1 MRCYLA
7 IASTCEATEEP
18 WQSVMT
24 ELRKNWLAHLIDF
37 REQGMRVSD
46 INPVAALA
54 DIICEQLYGGEIDRD
69 DLDTI
74 LGQISGDLWARQRQH
89 LRLQTGI
96 SNTSP
101 PLPDLGDQDITQPV
115 YRAVFTAHP
124 VFALR
129 HEVSMDLCSD
139 AETDDAQ
146 MPDQPYAQRSGVT
159 LQDEHAEAMGAI
171 CNARRA
177 ICDVNSAILQQ
188 RQAQRPKDWRTDLPQ
203 MLGVSTWVSYDLDGR
218 SDISWADS
226 FQLRLTEKAQALDI
240 YLKALRTTGTAAAV
254 TIIKK
259 LDAELTATRGDIAR
273 FTQLGTDDV
282 DFATTVNALTE
293 RKDKLTSSYAI
304 ADEIHAIARD
314 LDDDGQARQLMV
326 IAADVRTHGFGM
338 AEVHLRINA
347 VQLRNAM
354 RPVDGR
360 GISVSDGMVS
370 SRSLIDRLSSRIA
383 SESPWQI
390 NFKNLDNESATARRQ
405 LMLAAQFLK
414 HIDCDQPIRLL
425 IAECEKPLTLM
436 SALYLAHKLGIAD
449 KLDISPLF
457 ETSYGLEHGE
467 QVIDQLLTHQPYVD
481 YVRRRGR
488 LAIQTG
494 FSDAGR
500 FIGQIAA
507 NMAIERLQI
516 KIAQCLKNRVADK
529 IALLFFNTHGESLGR
544 GGAQST
550 MADRQNFIMTPF
562 VRARAAE
569 MNVPLYHQSSFQGGD
584 GYRLFGTP
592 ALAQSTING
601 IFAAEIAPVSPAWLG
616 DPFYQQTDFSLDLF
630 LSLKNWHETLF
641 ADAAYS
647 DLLDVFSNNLLPKT
661 GSRPTKRVVQAGNE
675 RRDPSKM
682 RAIPH
687 NAILQQ
693 LGFLANV
700 ISGMGSA
707 AYINSEQFLEIYH
720 DSPRLRQCLTHVRK
734 AKSLGSLNTVLAYCR
749 IIDAGFWVNRAYHG
763 KQYKNQRAFRKLGQH
778 LQNDTQATG
787 IRHTVWRLRD
797 DLVDLYRLVDR
808 IGDGSIRITGDD
820 RSTLDLLHA
829 IRIAVI
835 IDSLTLICQTPNLSE
850 SNQYSNA
857 DILALGLRLD
867 FETAI
872 EIIQSAFTAGYAAS
886 AKNSLA
892 EAEDYSQSNTGN
904 YTVIDKQ
911 ILQPLGANQRIIHT
925 ITQMISAHYGAHG

>member
-1 MRCYLA
+1 
-7 IASTCEATEEP
+7 
-18 WQSVMT
+18 MT
-24 ELRKNWLAHLIDF
+24 DRKHNWLSRLYDF
-37 REQGMRVSD
+37 REQGMQIGD

-54 DIICEQLYGGEIDRD
+54 DVICEQLYMGEIGRADIEATLAEIGD
-69 DLDTI
+69 DLWK
-74 LGQISGDLWARQRQH
+74 SKSQH
-89 LRLQTGI
+89 LEEQTGI
-96 SNTSP
+96 SAP
-101 PLPDLGDQDITQPV
+101 IPWVQGLEKRDITKPI

-129 HEVSMDLCSD
+129 HDMSMRLCHE
-139 AETDDAQ
+139 AESGDNKRAEGGDKK
-146 MPDQPYAQRSGVT
+146 MPEGAYDQRLEVT
-159 LQDEHAEAMGAI
+159 LGDEHDEAMNAIRNARAAI
-171 CNARRA
+171 CGINA
-177 ICDVNSAILQQ
+177 AILDQ
-188 RQAQRPKDWRTDLPQ
+188 RKSSQPTNWRTDLPQ
-203 MLGVSTWVSYDLDGR
+203 MLGVSTWVGYDLDGR

-226 FQLRLTEKAQALDI
+226 FRLRLAEKAEALSI
-240 YLKALRTTGTAAAV
+240 YLADLSASNIAAAQP
-254 TIIKK
+254 IIDK
-259 LDAELTATRGDIAR
+259 LQAEHTATLGDIQR
-273 FTQLGTDDV
+273 FDKLGGNGDN
-282 DFATTVNALTE
+282 FAATANALTE
-293 RKDKLTSSYAI
+293 RKNKLVSSHALG
-304 ADEIHAIARD
+304 DELHDIARGVE
-314 LDDDGQARQLMV
+314 DDDDARRLLV
-326 IAADVRTHGFGM
+326 IAADIKTHGFGM

-360 GISVSDGMVS
+360 GISISDGMAS
-370 SRSLIDRLSSRIA
+370 SRSLIDRLSTRIA
-383 SESPWQI
+383 TEKPWKI

-436 SALYLAHKLGIAD
+436 SALYLAHKLNITD

-467 QVIDQLLTHQPYVD
+467 QVIDQLLTQDAYVN
-481 YVRRRGR
+481 YVKQRGR

-516 KIAQCLKNRVADK
+516 KIAQCLKSR
-529 IALLFFNTHGESLGR
+529 ISEQISLLFFNTHGESLGR
-544 GGAQST
+544 GGTQT
-550 MADRQNFIMTPF
+550 GMQERQNFIMTPF
-562 VRARAAE
+562 VRARAAKLG
-569 MNVPLYHQSSFQGGD
+569 VPLYHQSSFQGGD

-592 ALAQSTING
+592 ALAKATMGNL
-601 IFAAEIAPVSPAWLG
+601 FAAETAPVPKAWLS
-616 DPFYQQTDFSLDLF
+616 DPFYKRTDFSLDMF
-630 LSLKNWHETLF
+630 LSLKSWHESLF
-641 ADAAYS
+641 ADPAYS

-707 AYINSEQFLEIYH
+707 AYIDSEQFLEVYQT
-720 DSPRLRQCLTHVRK
+720 SPRLQQCLAHVRK

-749 IIDAGFWVNRAYHG
+749 MIDAGFWVNRAYHG
-763 KQYKNQRAFRKLGQH
+763 KQDRSQRAFRKLGQH
-778 LQNDTQATG
+778 LQNDNQATG

-797 DLVDLYRLVDR
+797 DLVDLYRLVGR
-808 IGDGSIRITGDD
+808 IGGDTIRITGVE

-835 IDSLTLICQTPNLSE
+835 IDSLVLICQTPKVGE
-850 SNQYSNA
+850 SNQYSND
-857 DILALGLRLD
+857 DILALALRLD
-867 FETAI
+867 FETAASLI
-872 EIIQSAFTAGYAAS
+872 GSAFTSGHAATP
-886 AKNSLA
+886 ADDLA
-892 EAEDYSQSNTGN
+892 EAEDYSSSNTGN
-904 YTVIDKQ
+904 YNIIDAQ
-911 ILQPLGANQRIIHT
+911 ILQPIAANQRIIRT
-925 ITQMISAHYGAHG
+925 ITQMISANYGAHG

>member
-1 MRCYLA
+1 
-7 IASTCEATEEP
+7 
-18 WQSVMT
+18 MT
-24 ELRKNWLAHLIDF
+24 ELKENWLSHLINF
-37 REQGMRVSD
+37 REQGMRISD

-54 DIICEQLYGGEIDRD
+54 DIICEQLYGGEINRS
-69 DLDTI
+69 DLDAS
-74 LGQISGDLWARQRQH
+74 LEQISQDLWTRQRKH

-96 SNTSP
+96 ADTP
-101 PLPDLGDQDITQPV
+101 TPLPDLGNHDITQPV

-129 HEVSMDLCSD
+129 HNVSMALCSD
-139 AETDDAQ
+139 AEAKGAQ
-146 MPDQPYAQRSGVT
+146 MPDQPYAQRNVVT
-159 LQDEHAEAMGAI
+159 LQEEHAEAMAAI

-177 ICDVNSAILQQ
+177 ICDLNSAILQQ
-188 RQAQRPKDWRTDLPQ
+188 RQEYQPDDWRTSLPQ
-203 MLGVSTWVSYDLDGR
+203 MLGVSTWVGYDLDGR

-226 FQLRLTEKAQALDI
+226 FRLRLTEKAQALHI
-240 YLKALRTTGTAAAV
+240 YLAALRTTGIAAAMPV
-254 TIIKK
+254 SEK
-259 LDAELTATRGDIAR
+259 LDAELSATRDDITR
-273 FTQLGTDDV
+273 FERLGADTN

-293 RKDKLTSSYAI
+293 RENKLTSSSAI
-304 ADEIHAIARD
+304 ADEIHAIANS
-314 LDDDGQARQLMV
+314 LDDNVKARQLMV

-436 SALYLAHKLGIAD
+436 SALYLAHKLGISN

-516 KIAQCLKNRVADK
+516 KIAQCLKTRVDDE
-529 IALLFFNTHGESLGR
+529 ITLLFFNTHGESLGR

-569 MNVPLYHQSSFQGGD
+569 MGVPIYHQSSFQGGD

-592 ALAQSTING
+592 ALAQATIRG
-601 IFAAEIAPVSPAWLG
+601 ILAAELAPASPVWLA
-616 DPFYQQTDFSLDLF
+616 DPFYYQTDFSLDLF
-630 LSLKNWHETLF
+630 LSLKSWHETLF
-641 ADAAYS
+641 ADASYS

-707 AYINSEQFLEIYH
+707 AHINSEHFLEIYQR
-720 DSPRLRQCLTHVRK
+720 SPRLQQCLSHVRT

-749 IIDAGFWVNRAYHG
+749 MIDAGFWVNRAYHG
-763 KQYKNQRAFRKLGQH
+763 KQHKNQRAFRKLGQH
-778 LQNDTQATG
+778 LQNDTQAAG

-797 DLVDLYRLVDR
+797 DLVDLYRLVER

-835 IDSLTLICQTPNLSE
+835 IDSLTLICQTPNLGE

-867 FETAI
+867 FETAM
-872 EIIQSAFTAGYAAS
+872 EIIQSAFTAGYATS
-886 AKNSLA
+886 AKDGLA

-904 YTVIDKQ
+904 YSVIDEQ
-911 ILQPLGANQRIIHT
+911 ILQPLAANQRIIRT

>member
-1 MRCYLA
+1 
-7 IASTCEATEEP
+7 
-18 WQSVMT
+18 MT
-24 ELRKNWLAHLIDF
+24 ELRQKWLSYLIDF
-37 REQGMRVSD
+37 REQGMRISD

-54 DIICEQLYGGEIDRD
+54 DIICEQLYGGEIDRS
-69 DLDTI
+69 DLDI
-74 LGQISGDLWARQRQH
+74 VLKQISHDLWTHQYQH

-96 SNTSP
+96 SKASYS
-101 PLPDLGDQDITQPV
+101 LPDLSNRDISQPL

-129 HEVSMDLCSD
+129 HDVSMALCSD
-139 AETDDAQ
+139 AEADRAQ
-146 MPDQPYAQRSGVT
+146 VPDNPYAQRRYVT
-159 LQDEHAEAMGAI
+159 LQDEHAEAMETI

-177 ICDVNSAILQQ
+177 ISDLNSDILKQCQQ
-188 RQAQRPKDWRTDLPQ
+188 HQSHDWRSRLPQ
-203 MLGVSTWVSYDLDGR
+203 MMGVSTWVGYDLDGR
-218 SDISWADS
+218 SDITWADS
-226 FQLRLTEKAQALDI
+226 FRLRLTEKAQALGIYVDALRLTTINAVQPVIEKLDTELAATRADI
-240 YLKALRTTGTAAAV
+240 YRFEQLTTN
-254 TIIKK
+254 
-259 LDAELTATRGDIAR
+259 
-273 FTQLGTDDV
+273 TD

-293 RKDKLTSSYAI
+293 RKDKLISSYTI
-304 ADEIHAIARD
+304 ADQIHAIAKVHK
-314 LDDDGQARQLMV
+314 DDEEARQLMV
-326 IAADVRTHGFGM
+326 IAADIRTHGFGM

-360 GISVSDGMVS
+360 GISVGEELIS
-370 SRSLIDRLSSRIA
+370 SRSLIDHLSSRIA
-383 SESPWQI
+383 SEAPWQI

-449 KLDISPLF
+449 KIDISPLF

-467 QVIDQLLTHQPYVD
+467 QVIDQLLTHESYVD

-516 KIAQCLKNRVADK
+516 KIAQCLKNRIADD

-544 GGAQST
+544 GGAQAT
-550 MADRQNFIMTPF
+550 IADRQNFIMTPF
-562 VRARAAE
+562 VRARAAQ
-569 MNVPLYHQSSFQGGD
+569 MGVRLYHQSSFQGGD

-592 ALAQSTING
+592 ALAQSTIKS
-601 IFAAEIAPVSPAWLG
+601 IFAAEMAPASAAWLT
-616 DPFYQQTDFSLDLF
+616 DLFYEQTDFSLDLF

-641 ADAAYS
+641 ADPSYS

-675 RRDPSKM
+675 RRDPSKI

-687 NAILQQ
+687 NAVLQQ

-700 ISGMGSA
+700 ISGMGNA
-707 AYINSEQFLEIYH
+707 AYINSEQFLEIYQN
-720 DSPRLRQCLTHVRK
+720 SPRLQQCLGHVRT

-749 IIDAGFWVNRAYHG
+749 LIDAGFWVDRAYHG
-763 KQYKNQRAFRKLGQH
+763 KQYKNQLAFRKLGQH
-778 LQNDTQATG
+778 LQNNTQATG
-787 IRHTVWRLRD
+787 IKHTVWRLRD
-797 DLVDLYRLVDR
+797 DLVDLYRLVER

-829 IRIAVI
+829 IRIAVV
-835 IDSLTLICQTPNLSE
+835 IDSLTLICQTPNLGE
-850 SNQYSNA
+850 SNQYSNS
-857 DILALGLRLD
+857 DIISLGLRLD
-867 FETAI
+867 FETVI
-872 EIIQSAFTAGYAAS
+872 EIIKSAFTAGYSAS
-886 AKNSLA
+886 ARDGLTES
-892 EAEDYSQSNTGN
+892 EDYSQSNTGN
-904 YTVIDKQ
+904 YSVIDKE
-911 ILQPLGANQRIIHT
+911 ILQPLAANHQIIRT
-925 ITQMISAHYGAHG
+925 ITQMVSAHYGAHG

>member
-1 MRCYLA
+1 MA
-7 IASTCEATEEP
+7 
-18 WQSVMT
+18 
-24 ELRKNWLAHLIDF
+24 ELRENWLALLVDF
-37 REQGMRVSD
+37 REQGMRISD

-54 DIICEQLYGGEIDRD
+54 DIICEQLYGGEINRS
-69 DLDTI
+69 DLFTTLD
-74 LGQISGDLWARQRQH
+74 QISGDLWARQCQH
-89 LRLQTGI
+89 LRQQTGI
-96 SNTSP
+96 ASTSP
-101 PLPDLGDQDITQPV
+101 SLPDLGNLDITQPI

-129 HEVSMDLCSD
+129 HDVSMSLCND
-139 AETDDAQ
+139 AETKEPQ
-146 MPDQPYAQRSGVT
+146 MPDQPYTPRRVVT

-171 CNARRA
+171 RNARRA
-177 ICDVNSAILQQ
+177 ICELNAEILYQRRDQQPDV
-188 RQAQRPKDWRTDLPQ
+188 WRKSLPL
-203 MLGVSTWVSYDLDGR
+203 MLGVSTWVGYDLDGR

-240 YLKALRTTGTAAAV
+240 YVEALRTTGITATAL
-254 TIIKK
+254 IIEK
-259 LDAELTATRGDIAR
+259 LDAELTATRNDIAR
-273 FTQLGTDDV
+273 FKRLGANND
-282 DFATTVNALTE
+282 DFATAANALTE
-293 RKDKLTSSYAI
+293 REDKLTSSFAV
-304 ADEIHAIARD
+304 AEEIHILANSLSDHHEA
-314 LDDDGQARQLMV
+314 LQLMV
-326 IAADVRTHGFGM
+326 IAADVRTHGFGL

-360 GISVSDGMVS
+360 GISVSDGMIS

-383 SESPWQI
+383 SESPWKI
-390 NFKNLDNESATARRQ
+390 NFENLDNESATARRQ

-436 SALYLAHKLGIAD
+436 SALYLAHKLGIAN

-481 YVRRRGR
+481 YLRRRGR

-500 FIGQIAA
+500 FVGQIAA

-516 KIAQCLKNRVADK
+516 KIARCLKNRIADK
-529 IALLFFNTHGESLGR
+529 ITLLFFNTHGESLGR

-562 VRARAAE
+562 VRAKAAE

-584 GYRLFGTP
+584 GYRLFGTA
-592 ALAQSTING
+592 ALAQSTIRG
-601 IFAAEIAPVSPAWLG
+601 IITAEMAPAPAAWLA

-641 ADAAYS
+641 ADPSYS
-647 DLLDVFSNNLLPKT
+647 DLLDVFSTNLLPNT
-661 GSRPTKRVVQAGNE
+661 GSRPTKRVVQAGNK

-707 AYINSEQFLEIYH
+707 AYINSEQFLEIYQ
-720 DSPRLRQCLTHVRK
+720 DSPRLQQCLGHVRT

-749 IIDAGFWVNRAYHG
+749 MIDAGFWVDRAYHG

-808 IGDGSIRITGDD
+808 IGDGNIRVTGDD

-835 IDSLTLICQTPNLSE
+835 IDSLTLICQTPNLGE
-850 SNQYSNA
+850 SNQYSNT

-867 FETAI
+867 FETAM

-886 AKNSLA
+886 AKNGLA
-892 EAEDYSQSNTGN
+892 EAEDYSLSNTGN
-904 YTVIDKQ
+904 YTVIEEQ
-911 ILQPLGANQRIIHT
+911 ILRPLADNQRIIRT